1 MTLSTANFL
10 MGPCTI
16 YAGALGSITA
26 PPTDA
31 LVNATPAAS
40 AWTNLGDTNGGS
52 TVSWDPKFT
61 ALMSDQIVYTVD
73 ERLTSVDVLVTST
86 LAEMT
91 LSNFAAALNTTIGTT
106 GAGFAT
112 FEPNYGPNATQTP
125 KISLL
130 LDGFAPNPAGGVS
143 TFRRRLYIPRSQQTG
158 KVSVV
163 AAKDKQQGF
172 DVQFA
177 AYFVSNTVAPF
188 HWTDQ
193 TS

>member
-10 MGPCTI
+10 MGPVTI
-16 YAGALGSITA
+16 YAGALGSITS

-31 LVNATPAAS
+31 TVNATPAAS
-40 AWTNLGDTNGGS
+40 AWTNLGDSNGGV

-73 ERLTSVDVLVTST
+73 ERLTSVDVQVAGT

-91 LSNFAAALNTTIGTT
+91 LSNFAMALNTTIGTT
-106 GAGFAT
+106 GANFAT
-112 FEPNYGPNATQTP
+112 FEPNYGPTATQTP

-143 TFRRRLYIPRSQQTG
+143 TFRRRLYIPRAQQTG
-158 KVSVV
+158 KISIVN
-163 AAKDKQQGF
+163 AKDKQQGF
-172 DVQFA
+172 DVA
-177 AYFVSNTVAPF
+177 WNAYYVSNTVAPLHF
-188 HWTDQ
+188 TDQ